1 MAEMH
6 LRQPTALGKPGV
18 TYSVSEPFMK
28 NKERI
33 QKFKETQDS
42 RYIYQKKWDKAFFEL
57 DVKAEIINYF

>member
-42 RYIYQKKWDKAFFEL
+42 RYIYQKK
-57 DVKAEIINYF
+57 